1 MPSFGVTYR
10 GDVDRMESSGHRS
23 ILFWDTN
30 LGSHLTDI
38 VEAGYIDTCT
48 VIGGGVAK
56 DDLGPQ
62 DFN

>member
-1 MPSFGVTYR
+1 
-10 GDVDRMESSGHRS
+10 MESSGDRS

-30 LGSHLTDI
+30 LGSHLIDI

-48 VIGGGVAK
+48 VIGDGVVK
-56 DDLGPQ
+56 GDLGPQ